1 LRKGHVA
8 EPMTTDP
15 RISTAARPRGA
26 DVHEPFTELE
36 GVRQPSGAD
45 PLYGNGHSAPV
56 QSQAGWWRA
65 GVYRRV
71 GPKPRVVS
79 TRAWTIVLMV
89 LDGSI
94 ALLATLIGGFA
105 RFGDTPAQLVQGPAY
120 LALTATLP
128 VLWVGAMFL
137 GRSYDRRYLA
147 AGAEQFRRVANSA
160 MWVLGIVAFASFVLR
175 ADFSRGFVAIT
186 IPVATALTLLGRW
199 GARGILRKRFDR
211 GAAMH
216 RVVAVGDFAETE
228 QLGGYVARNSHA
240 GFALVG
246 TVATEPSSAAPLD
259 VDQLVADVRRADAD
273 TIAFVGTGRF
283 RARELRRLSW
293 ALQGS
298 GIGLLVVPDLA
309 DIAGPRIEVNPVE
322 GLPLLEICEPELT
335 GGGRLMKSMF
345 DRAGSLVL
353 LILMSPLLIAIAVA
367 VRFSDGGPVF
377 YRQSRIGKDG
387 EEFRIWKFRTMRV
400 DAAPRFHN
408 VDTQSGSVQLRQKP
422 QRGDD
427 RLTGVGRFLR
437 VYSLDELPQL
447 FNVFVGTMS
456 LVGPRPLVPDEADNC
471 GHGAQLRLLVAPG
484 MTGLWQ
490 VSGRSE
496 LPWDERVHLDLYYI
510 ENWSMWLDFALLWK
524 TLRVMRHSKGAD

>member
-1 LRKGHVA
+1 MA
-8 EPMTTDP
+8 EPVTTDP
-15 RISTAARPRGA
+15 HVTVADRARGLEA
-26 DVHEPFTELE
+26 QEPFTELE
-36 GVRQPSGAD
+36 GVRRPLA
-45 PLYGNGHSAPV
+45 PLYYGNQQGPV
-56 QSQAGWWRA
+56 PAHPGWWRA

-71 GPKPRVVS
+71 GPRPRVVS
-79 TRAWTIVLMV
+79 TRVWTIALMV

-94 ALLATLIGGFA
+94 ALLATLIGGIA
-105 RFGDTPAQLVQGPAY
+105 RFGDTPAQLLQGPAY

-128 VLWVGAMFL
+128 GLWVGAMFL

-147 AGAEQFRRVANSA
+147 AGAEQFRRVANAA

-199 GARGILRKRFDR
+199 GTRAILRKRFDR

-228 QLGGYVARNSHA
+228 QLGGYVARNGHA

-246 TVATEPSSAAPLD
+246 AVATDPSSDAPLD
-259 VDQLVADVRRADAD
+259 VDQLVADVRHAEAD

-283 RARELRRLSW
+283 RTRELRRLSW

-335 GGGRLMKSMF
+335 GGGRLLKSMF

-353 LILMSPLLIAIAVA
+353 LIFISPFLIAIAA
-367 VRFSDGGPVF
+367 GVRFSDGGPVF

-387 EEFRIWKFRTMRV
+387 KEFRIWKFRTMRV
-400 DAAPRFHN
+400 DSAPRFHN
-408 VDTQSGSVQLRQKP
+408 VETQEGSARVLQKHC
-422 QRGDD
+422 GDD
-427 RLTGVGRFLR
+427 RVTTVGRFLR
-437 VYSLDELPQL
+437 RYSLDELPQL
-447 FNVFVGTMS
+447 FNVLIGTMS
-456 LVGPRPLVPDEADNC
+456 LVGPRPLVPDEVDSF

-490 VSGRSE
+490 VSGRSA
-496 LPWDERVHLDLYYI
+496 LPWDERIHLDLYYI

-524 TLRVMRHSKGAD
+524 TLRVIVNSKGSY

>member
-1 LRKGHVA
+1 MA
-8 EPMTTDP
+8 ERVTRNPQIAVGDH
-15 RISTAARPRGA
+15 PRGV
-26 DVHEPFTELE
+26 DVHEPSTELE
-36 GVRQPSGAD
+36 GVRQPLA
-45 PLYGNGHSAPV
+45 PPYGNGRNASV
-56 QSQAGWWRA
+56 QSQAARWRA
-65 GVYRRV
+65 GMYRRV
-71 GPKPRVVS
+71 GPKSRVVS
-79 TRAWTIVLMV
+79 TRVWTIVLML
-89 LDGSI
+89 LDGCI

-105 RFGDTPAQLVQGPAY
+105 RFGDTPAQLLHGPMY

-175 ADFSRGFVAIT
+175 ADYSRVFVAIT
-186 IPVATALTLLGRW
+186 IPVATVLTLLGRW
-199 GARGILRKRFDR
+199 EARAILRKRFDR

-216 RVVAVGDFAETE
+216 RVVAVGGFAETE
-228 QLGGYVARNSHA
+228 QLRTYVARNGHA

-246 TVATEPSSAAPLD
+246 TVATDPSAETSLD
-259 VDQLVADVRRADAD
+259 VDQLVTDVRCAEAD

-283 RARELRRLSW
+283 RTRELRRLSW

-322 GLPLLEICEPELT
+322 GLPLLEIREPELT

-345 DRAGSLVL
+345 DRVGSLVL
-353 LILMSPLLIAIAVA
+353 LMLMSPLLLSIAVA
-367 VRFSDGGPVF
+367 VRLCDGGPVF

-387 EEFRIWKFRTMRV
+387 KEFRIWKFRTMCV
-400 DAAPRFHN
+400 DAAPRFQI
-408 VDTQSGSVQLRQKP
+408 VATQSGNAQVRQKP
-422 QRGDD
+422 QPDDD
-427 RLTGVGRFLR
+427 RLTRVGRFLR

-447 FNVFVGTMS
+447 FNVFAGTMS
-456 LVGPRPLVPDEADNC
+456 LVGPRPLVPDDADSC

-524 TLRVMRHSKGAD
+524 TLRVIRHSKGAD